1 MKREKGVHMK
11 IKSCKEEFFMKAQ
24 RLKKIE
30 ADRLMSRMSGKK
42 LKKLEKEGLSTEEIL
57 GIQLEIENDQLME
70 WREKMA
76 AVKESEAK
84 KKIK

>member
-1 MKREKGVHMK
+1 MK
-11 IKSCKEEFFMKAQ
+11 IKSCKEEFLLKAQ

-42 LKKLEKEGLSTEEIL
+42 LKKLQKDGLSAEEIL

-76 AVKESEAK
+76 AISASEAK
-84 KKIK
+84 KKNK

>member
-1 MKREKGVHMK
+1 MK
-11 IKSCKEEFFMKAQ
+11 IKSCKEEYLLKAQ

-42 LKKLEKEGLSTEEIL
+42 LKRLQKDGLSPDEIL

-76 AVKESEAK
+76 AIKESENK
-84 KKIK
+84 KKA

>member
-1 MKREKGVHMK
+1 MK
-11 IKSCKEEFFMKAQ
+11 IKSCKEEFLLKAQ

-42 LKKLEKEGLSTEEIL
+42 LKKLQKDGLSSEEIL
-57 GIQLEIENDQLME
+57 GIQLEIENDQLVE

-76 AVKESEAK
+76 AISESETK
-84 KKIK
+84 KKTK

>member
-1 MKREKGVHMK
+1 MKGVRMK
-11 IKSCKEEFFMKAQ
+11 IKSCKEEFLLKAQ

-42 LKKLEKEGLSTEEIL
+42 LKKLQKDGLSSEEIL
-57 GIQLEIENDQLME
+57 GIQLEIENDQLVE

-76 AVKESEAK
+76 AISESETK
-84 KKIK
+84 KKTK